1 MRYLCAPDSFK
12 ESLSALAAA
21 EAMARGI
28 RRADPRAVVDLCPIS
43 DGGEGTVDAMLAATR
58 GRRMTARVLSP
69 LGEPIEA
76 AWGLLGSREGEPATA
91 IVEMA
96 AAAGLGLVPADKR
109 DPMRTTTFGVGQL
122 IKVALDAGAQRLIL
136 GIGGSATNDG
146 GAGMAQALGVVFRDS
161 LGRVLAAPMT
171 GGLLA
176 NVAAIDPS
184 GLDPRLAATPVV
196 VACDV
201 TNPLTGPSGA
211 SAIYGPQKG
220 ATPTQV
226 AQLDRNL
233 AHLAALLRTRLGRD
247 VETLPGAGAAGGM
260 GAGSVAFLNAR
271 LQRGVALV
279 LEAVGFGQR
288 VAGCDWCFTG
298 EGRLDGQSLA
308 GKACLGVARAAREH
322 GVPTF
327 ALVGS
332 IGPGGERALQ
342 EGLAGSRAIGE
353 GLPVAESMRRAADLL
368 ENAAAEVVRGFQNKV
383 G

>member
-12 ESLSALAAA
+12 ESLTALEAA

-28 RRADPRAVVDLCPIS
+28 RRADAGATVDLCPIA

-58 GRRMTARVLSP
+58 GERRMTRVLSP
-69 LGEPIEA
+69 LAEPIDA
-76 AWGLLGSREGEPATA
+76 AWGLLGRREGEPLTA

-96 AAAGLGLVPADKR
+96 AAAGLTLVPRDRR
-109 DPMRTTTFGVGQL
+109 DPTATTTFGVGQL
-122 IKVALDAGAQRLIL
+122 LKAALDAGAKRIIL

-146 GAGMAQALGVVFRDS
+146 GAGMAQALGVAFRDE
-161 LGRVLAAPMT
+161 LGRDIAAPMT
-171 GGLLA
+171 GGMLA
-176 NVAAIDPS
+176 RVADIDAS
-184 GLDPRLAATPVV
+184 GLDPRLASTPVV

-220 ATPTQV
+220 ATPEQV
-226 AQLDRNL
+226 ATLDANL
-233 AHLAALLRTRLGRD
+233 AHFAELLRQRLGRD

-260 GAGSVAFLNAR
+260 GAGSVAFLNAS

-279 LEAVGFGQR
+279 LEAVGFAQR
-288 VAGCDWCFTG
+288 VRGCDWCFTG

-308 GKACLGVARAAREH
+308 GKACLGVARAAREQ

-327 ALVGS
+327 ALVGN
-332 IGPGGERALQ
+332 IGPGGEKAMEQ
-342 EGLAGSRAIGE
+342 GLAGARAIGE
-353 GLPVAESMRRAADLL
+353 GLPVAESMRRAAELL
-368 ENAAAEVVRGFQNKV
+368 EIAAYEVTASLRRSP
-383 G
+383 

>member
-12 ESLSALAAA
+12 ESLTALEAA

-28 RRADPRAVVDLCPIS
+28 RRADTGATVDLCPIA

-58 GRRMTARVLSP
+58 GERRMTRVLSP
-69 LGEPIEA
+69 LAEPIDA
-76 AWGLLGSREGEPATA
+76 AWGLLGRREGEPLTA

-96 AAAGLGLVPADKR
+96 AAAGLTLVPRERR
-109 DPMRTTTFGVGQL
+109 DPTATTTFGVGQL
-122 IKVALDAGAQRLIL
+122 LKAALDAGAKRIIL

-146 GAGMAQALGVVFRDS
+146 GAGMAQALGVAFRDEI
-161 LGRVLAAPMT
+161 GRDIAAPMT
-171 GGLLA
+171 GGMLA
-176 NVAAIDPS
+176 RVADIDAS
-184 GLDPRLAATPVV
+184 SLDPRLTSTPVV

-201 TNPLTGPSGA
+201 TNPLTGPTGA

-220 ATPTQV
+220 ATPEQV
-226 AQLDRNL
+226 ATLDANL
-233 AHLAALLRTRLGRD
+233 AHFAELLRQRLGRN

-260 GAGSVAFLNAR
+260 GAGSVAFLNAG

-279 LEAVGFGQR
+279 LEAVGFAQR
-288 VAGCDWCFTG
+288 VRGCDWCFTG

-308 GKACLGVARAAREH
+308 GKACLGVARAAREQ

-332 IGPGGERALQ
+332 IGPGGEKAMEQ
-342 EGLAGSRAIGE
+342 GLAGARAIGE
-353 GLPVAESMRRAADLL
+353 GLPVAESMRRAAELL
-368 ENAAAEVVRGFQNKV
+368 EIAAYEVTASLRRSP
-383 G
+383 